1 MKQKY
6 YKIIIHLIFYFCFS
20 VLFGYENKII
30 VKVNNE
36 VVTNYDLKNKIL
48 TTLVLT
54 NEKIN
59 KNNINKTKPI
69 VLKNLID
76 LKIKESEVKKYK
88 IKSTPEELQSN
99 LNILSNNDLNS
110 FKKKFESNNL
120 NYEMYKKD
128 LDIELK
134 WRKLIYV
141 LYKKKVSINESEINL
156 ELDEFL
162 KKNERSSNEY
172 KLSEL
177 MISFDNDEDK
187 KKKIQEINNEFKN
200 IDFDKVLLKYSESI
214 NKSELGDLGWV
225 NSKSLSQEIFSKI
238 KDLKISEISEPIII
252 GNNILYLN
260 IKDIR
265 KIEIDLKDE
274 DLKKIK
280 KQILS
285 TKENQRFMLYSN
297 SHLSKLKN
305 LTTIEYK

>member
-1 MKQKY
+1 
-6 YKIIIHLIFYFCFS
+6 
-20 VLFGYENKII
+20 
-30 VKVNNE
+30 
-36 VVTNYDLKNKIL
+36 
-48 TTLVLT
+48 
-54 NEKIN
+54 
-59 KNNINKTKPI
+59 
-69 VLKNLID
+69 
-76 LKIKESEVKKYK
+76 
-88 IKSTPEELQSN
+88 
-99 LNILSNNDLNS
+99 
-110 FKKKFESNNL
+110 
-120 NYEMYKKD
+120 
-128 LDIELK
+128 
-134 WRKLIYV
+134 
-141 LYKKKVSINESEINL
+141 
-156 ELDEFL
+156 
-162 KKNERSSNEY
+162 
-172 KLSEL
+172 
-177 MISFDNDEDK
+177 MISFDNEEDK

-238 KDLKISEISEPIII
+238 KDLKIGEISEPIII

>member
-6 YKIIIHLIFYFCFS
+6 YKIIIHLIFYFSFS

-59 KNNINKTKPI
+59 QDNINKTKPI

-88 IKSTPEELQSN
+88 IKSTPGELQSN
-99 LNILSNNDLNS
+99 LNILSNNDFNS

-120 NYEMYKKD
+120 NYEIYKKD
-128 LDIELK
+128 LDTELK

-162 KKNERSSNEY
+162 KKNERASNEY

-187 KKKIQEINNEFKN
+187 KKKIQEINNELNN

-238 KDLKISEISEPIII
+238 KDLKIGEISEPIII

>member
-1 MKQKY
+1 MIQKY
-6 YKIIIHLIFYFCFS
+6 YKIIIHIIFYFSFS
-20 VLFGYENKII
+20 ILFGYENKII
-30 VKVNNE
+30 VKIDNE

-59 KNNINKTKPI
+59 QDNINKTKPI

-88 IKSTPEELQSN
+88 IKSTPGELQSN
-99 LNILSNNDLNS
+99 LNILSNNDFNS

-120 NYEMYKKD
+120 NYEIYKKD
-128 LDIELK
+128 LDTELK

-162 KKNERSSNEY
+162 KKNERASNEY

-187 KKKIQEINNEFKN
+187 KKKIQEINNEFNN

-238 KDLKISEISEPIII
+238 KDLKIGEISEPIII

>member
-1 MKQKY
+1 MKKKY
-6 YKIIIHLIFYFCFS
+6 YKIIIHLIFYFSFS

-54 NEKIN
+54 DEKIDQDS
-59 KNNINKTKPI
+59 INKAKPI

-128 LDIELK
+128 LDTELK
-134 WRKLIYV
+134 WRKLIFI
-141 LYKKKVSINESEINL
+141 LYRKKVSIDESEINL

-177 MISFDNDEDK
+177 MISFDNEEDK
-187 KKKIQEINNEFKN
+187 KKKIQEINNELNN
-200 IDFDKVLLKYSESI
+200 IGFDKVLLKYSESI

-225 NSKSLSQEIFSKI
+225 NSESLSQEIFSKI

-265 KIEIDLKDE
+265 NIKIDLKDE

-280 KQILS
+280 KRILS

>member
-1 MKQKY
+1 MIQKY
-6 YKIIIHLIFYFCFS
+6 YKIIIHIIFYFSFS
-20 VLFGYENKII
+20 ILFGYENKII
-30 VKVNNE
+30 VKIDNE

-59 KNNINKTKPI
+59 QDNINKTKPI

-88 IKSTPEELQSN
+88 IKSTPGELQSN
-99 LNILSNNDLNS
+99 LNILSNNDFNS

-120 NYEMYKKD
+120 NYEIYKKD
-128 LDIELK
+128 LDTELK

-162 KKNERSSNEY
+162 KKNERASNEY

-187 KKKIQEINNEFKN
+187 KKRFK
-200 IDFDKVLLKYSESI
+200 K
-214 NKSELGDLGWV
+214 
-225 NSKSLSQEIFSKI
+225 
-238 KDLKISEISEPIII
+238 
-252 GNNILYLN
+252 
-260 IKDIR
+260 
-265 KIEIDLKDE
+265 
-274 DLKKIK
+274 
-280 KQILS
+280 
-285 TKENQRFMLYSN
+285 
-297 SHLSKLKN
+297 
-305 LTTIEYK
+305 

>member
-6 YKIIIHLIFYFCFS
+6 YKIIIHLIFYFSFS
-20 VLFGYENKII
+20 VLYGYENKII
-30 VKVNNE
+30 VKVDNE

-48 TTLVLT
+48 TTLILT
-54 NEKIN
+54 DEKIN
-59 KNNINKTKPI
+59 QDNINKTKPI

-76 LKIKESEVKKYK
+76 LKIKESEIKKYK
-88 IKSTPEELQSN
+88 IKNTPEELQSN
-99 LNILSNNDLNS
+99 LNILSNNDLDS

-128 LDIELK
+128 LETELK
-134 WRKLIYV
+134 WRKLIFV

-156 ELDEFL
+156 ELDDFL
-162 KKNERSSNEY
+162 KKNESTSNEY

-177 MISFDNDEDK
+177 TITFDDEKDK
-187 KKKIQEINNEFKN
+187 KKKIQEINNELN
-200 IDFDKVLLKYSESI
+200 NLDFDKVLLKYSESI
-214 NKSELGDLGWV
+214 NKNELGDLGWV
-225 NSKSLSQEIFSKI
+225 NSKSLSQKILSKI
-238 KDLKISEISEPIII
+238 KDLKIGEISEPIII

-265 KIEIDLKDE
+265 KIEIDLKNE
-274 DLKKIK
+274 DIKKIK

-285 TKENQRFMLYSN
+285 NKENQRFMLYSN